1 MASAP
6 LGGSVSVEIVDA
18 GNCAWHAPPLPLNTP
33 LLNIHK
39 PLPKPVQDAVL
50 SMTTGNMM
58 PCTTFASAAS
68 TSPLVLAG
76 MTTAAVPMQKASRRV
91 LDADAVKS
99 SDMVRVHLDVCR
111 VGIWGRLGSMAVVW
125 GTSVVK
131 RPCGRNRRPHHGYSH
146 VAVRL
151 TFQRYSRCQQDVI

>member
-1 MASAP
+1 LASAS
-6 LGGSVSVEIVDA
+6 LGGGVGVEIVDA
-18 GNCAWHAPPLPLNTP
+18 GNCAQHAPPLPLDTP

-50 SMTTGNMM
+50 STTMGNTM
-58 PCTTFASAAS
+58 PCTVFASAAS

-76 MTTAAVPMQKASRRV
+76 MTTAAMPMQKALRRV
-91 LDADAVKS
+91 PDADATKS
-99 SDMVRVHLDVCR
+99 SDMVRVHSDVYK

-125 GTSVVK
+125 GTGVVK
-131 RPCGRNRRPHHGYSH
+131 RPCGRNRRPRCGRSR

-151 TFQRYSRCQQDVI
+151 TFQ